1 MKFLIAGL
9 SEKSKLYPRLKEE
22 AEKQGHTTQ
31 RLPLSTLNI
40 VAENSKFS
48 FNTPDINISSF
59 DLLCIYT
66 ISKRRKPDWYFYLN
80 HLYKNKIIPIIDEK
94 YAKDKALYLTS
105 AIDYYL
111 QYKNKLP
118 FPKTQIFFTSHMID
132 DVLKNF
138 SFPFILKVSAPKMD
152 SQGRGV
158 FLINNRDQLLR
169 ITAKYESIANRFTA
183 REFIPND
190 GDIRIFT
197 VGYKAVGGMY
207 KRPPKGS
214 FKNNISQGATAEKF
228 DIKSPENQEIIQIAE
243 KLSALMEIEI
253 AGVDIMI
260 HKETKKPYIL
270 EINSAPQFTGLEY
283 YTDYNIA
290 EAIIK
295 YFEQKAK
302 NFKF

>member
-9 SEKSKLYPRLKEE
+9 SETKKLYPRLKEE
-22 AEKQGHTTQ
+22 AETLGHTTQ
-31 RLPLSTLNI
+31 ILPLSTLNI
-40 VAENSKFS
+40 IAENNKFT
-48 FNTPDINISSF
+48 FNIPNVDVASF

-80 HLYKNKIIPIIDEK
+80 HLYKNKVIPIINEK

-138 SFPFILKVSAPKMD
+138 SFPFILKVSAPKMG
-152 SQGRGV
+152 SQGKGV

-228 DIKSPENQEIIQIAE
+228 DITAPGNKEIIEIAE
-243 KLSALMEIEI
+243 KLSSLMELEI

-270 EINSAPQFTGLEY
+270 EINLAPQFTGLEY

-290 EAIIK
+290 KSIIK
-295 YFEQKAK
+295 YFEQKV
-302 NFKF
+302 NRF